1 MRYFYNMHDLA
12 MLESIEAF
20 TRFVSHSHRCLAV
33 QRSTLSP
40 VHVLALDHMGSALV
54 HASPSGRVCQAYSPY
69 GFTKNR
75 VAIPAGFNGEYLDLS
90 NGCYGLGKGHRWY
103 SPVLMRFTTTDL
115 LSPFG
120 KGGLNAYS
128 YVLNDPV
135 NRYDPD
141 GRTGEKY
148 LFLRNL
154 KPVKIDSN
162 NFGVYLKASHTK
174 NKSDLILHGHGSYNS
189 IKIGDS
195 VYDANAIPGLMK
207 SLSIQLTDIE
217 YIFLLSCN
225 SGASSGT
232 LLSLAQRIANIT
244 SRPTYGFDGTIQGS
258 IKPDGANG
266 FRARVLA
273 EIYPGFYPLPFEA
286 KDDIYTTT
294 PILFYPGVYKPIT
307 RSNNIRSN

>member
-1 MRYFYNMHDLA
+1 MRYFYNTRNLA
-12 MLESIEAF
+12 MLESIEAC
-20 TRFVSHSHRCLAV
+20 TRFVSHDHHCLAL

-40 VHVLALDHMGSALV
+40 THVLALDLMGSAL
-54 HASPSGRVCQAYSPY
+54 AYAFPSGRMCQAYSPF
-69 GFTKNR
+69 GFTKKTA
-75 VAIPAGFNGEYLDLS
+75 AIPVGFNGGYLDLA
-90 NGCYGLGKGHRWY
+90 NGCYGLGNGHRWY
-103 SPVLMRFTTTDL
+103 SPALMRFTTTDT

-120 KGGLNAYS
+120 KGGINAYC

-148 LFLRNL
+148 MHLRNL
-154 KPVKIDSN
+154 KPVIRDSN
-162 NFGVYLKASHTK
+162 NFGIYLKPSHIK

-195 VYDANAIPGLMK
+195 VHDANTIPALIK
-207 SLSIQLTDIE
+207 SLSIQLPDIE
-217 YIFLLSCN
+217 DIFLLSCN
-225 SGASSGT
+225 SGAASGS

-266 FRARVLA
+266 YRARVLA

-294 PILFYPGVYKPIT
+294 PILFYPNVHTPIT
-307 RSNNIRSN
+307 VSKNIRSN